1 MVTIMEPPVSSP
13 VSVAMSFRVVLPEY
27 ANPIWLGLVQS
38 LAVQVGVQLFLQLA
52 ESETPWLPGR

>member
-52 ESETPWLPGR
+52 ESETP